1 MATKRRNMS
10 KLKSKSLSKSKK
22 VYSSRKHLITFRKSG
37 TKTRKMRGG
46 GSEVS
51 KYVEPVLT
59 EIKSANLTDKTGIIF
74 NIIENISQF
83 ILQSLS
89 YII

>member
-37 TKTRKMRGG
+37 SKTRKMRG

-59 EIKSANLTDKTGIIF
+59 EIKSANLSDKTGIIL
-74 NIIENISQF
+74 NIIETFSHF